1 MTFIINTDELV
12 LKVAKLKEKG
22 ATDQEISK
30 TLGISRSK
38 VARIREE
45 NGIESTKGKV
55 IDEAEFIELYNKG
68 FTDSLIA
75 ETLGVSRS
83 LVIKTRKKLDLKA
96 NFAVGERGA
105 GKLRDDVP
113 LYYEAK
119 RVLRHVETARVVRA
133 ASKLYLEEI
142 QNSDMTKE
150 EKTEREVTVWAA
162 TIIDPAPMF
171 HPAPGSYT
179 PPAEKTNLTGVRY
192 AVEVES
198 RGERVN
204 LVGVPAPELLNK
216 ALELKGVVESAYT
229 IKDLVGLSGYVG
241 LHETVASVTNKN
253 PDAVKDWN
261 QIWRTYQE
269 KSENWAPLKVE
280 SQAKMRRLSC
290 STRTALTGKKG
301 KGGGCQN
308 IHNRRAYA
316 GAAGY

>member
-1 MTFIINTDELV
+1 M
-12 LKVAKLKEKG
+12 AKLKEKG

-38 VARIREE
+38 VARIRKK
-45 NGIESTKGKV
+45 NGIKSTKGK
-55 IDEAEFIELYNKG
+55 ITDESEFIKLYNKG

-75 ETLGVSRS
+75 KTLGVSRG
-83 LVIKTRKKLDLKA
+83 LVIKFRNKLGLKA
-96 NFAVGERGA
+96 NFAVGGRSA
-105 GKLRDDVP
+105 GKLRDNEP

-119 RVLRHVETARVVRA
+119 RVLKHIETARMVRA
-133 ASKLYLEEI
+133 ASRMYLEEI
-142 QNSDMTKE
+142 QNSDMSKE
-150 EKTEREVTVWAA
+150 EKTEREVTAWAA
-162 TIIDPAPMF
+162 TIIDPTPMF

-198 RGERVN
+198 RSERIN

-216 ALELKGVVESAYT
+216 ALELKGVVESAYA

-253 PDAVKDWN
+253 PDKVKEWKE
-261 QIWRTYQE
+261 IWRTYQE
-269 KSENWAPLKVE
+269 RSEDWAPLKVE
-280 SQAKMRRLSC
+280 SQIKMRCLNR
-290 STRTALTGKKG
+290 STSTASTGKKG

-308 IHNRRAYA
+308 IHDRRAYA